1 MTETC
6 EKYLGSTTNFQP
18 EIGMNLIPLLDV
30 RCGGPIA
37 HTRAR
42 IHAAARLR
50 EACLAPVPRWSRHF
64 CLASID
70 RIAAKW
76 LRSSVSTYVEDL
88 ERISEIL
95 GFPGALT
102 LNMSYL
108 FACTT
113 SAAARPDGIPV
124 LRRSLDWPFAGLGRG
139 VEVAWQAGSAGEFY
153 NVTWPG
159 AVGVLTAMAPGR
171 FCAVIN
177 QAPMRR
183 RIQGPLGLPYDAA
196 VNIANAL
203 MREDGWPPDHL
214 LRRAFETCATFE
226 DAIELLSREP
236 LARPALFTLTG
247 AAPGEMAVVERTER
261 EALVVRGPV
270 TVAND
275 WQSPKPGWNG
285 RMGLENN
292 EARKTAMNGFVP
304 GGGAFRW
311 AVPPVL
317 NPTTRLVV
325 EMSAAGAGELSARG
339 YEAASWNSLPKP
351 ATADFTLH
359 EAGLAPLAA

>member
-1 MTETC
+1 
-6 EKYLGSTTNFQP
+6 
-18 EIGMNLIPLLDV
+18 MNPIPLLDV

-42 IHAAARLR
+42 VAAAASLR
-50 EACLAPVPRWSRHF
+50 DACLAPFPRWSRHL
-64 CLASID
+64 CLSSID
-70 RIAAKW
+70 RIAARW
-76 LRSSVSTYVEDL
+76 LRSSVSTYREDL
-88 ERISEIL
+88 QHVTDIL

-113 SAAARPDGIPV
+113 SAAVGPNGAPL
-124 LRRSLDWPFAGLGRG
+124 LRRSLDWPFSGLGRG
-139 VEVAWQAGSAGEFY
+139 VEIAWQSGPAGEFY

-183 RIQGPLGLPYDAA
+183 RTRGLVGLPYDAA
-196 VNIANAL
+196 INLGNAL
-203 MREDGWPPDHL
+203 LREDGWPPDHL
-214 LRRAFETCATFE
+214 LRRAFEICETFE
-226 DAIELLSREP
+226 QAVELLSREP

-247 AAPGEMAVVERTER
+247 VNPHEMAVIERTER
-261 EALVVRGPV
+261 LASVIRGDV

-275 WQSPKPGWNG
+275 WQTPRKGWIG

-292 EARKTAMNGFVP
+292 EARKAAIRDFRP
-304 GGGAFRW
+304 GGPAFRW

-325 EMSAAGAGELSARG
+325 EMSAVGNGSLHARG
-339 YEAASWNSLPKP
+339 YEAASLRSLPIP
-351 ATADFTLH
+351 ATRDFSLCDVK
-359 EAGLAPLAA
+359 AGRLAA